1 MGQAARVHSSRQA
14 GGHARQ
20 ARHDAQSGGC
30 WRGRSCAQATGQG
43 WAWEGAECSSA
54 LRKDER
60 WWERA
65 GWESRETRA
74 QGGKKT
80 TEARVPAGGRPP
92 TIPFLHVS
100 VHFPRSNGHSPG
112 RSLPSE
118 HRRTLLAAGNSFTSF
133 PPICVTS
140 GPVRHSAMQTRGVG
154 RRWQDGGHLSLIIR
168 RRTTKASSLDPLL
181 PPPQPPRII
190 DDDAQQSPP
199 SPPVSSLC
207 RPKTPCLSSSVS

>member
-1 MGQAARVHSSRQA
+1 MS
-14 GGHARQ
+14 
-20 ARHDAQSGGC
+20 D
-30 WRGRSCAQATGQG
+30 
-43 WAWEGAECSSA
+43 
-54 LRKDER
+54 
-60 WWERA
+60 
-65 GWESRETRA
+65 
-74 QGGKKT
+74 
-80 TEARVPAGGRPP
+80 GGRELAGSLGRLARKAGRRRRRLACLQEAGLRRFHSCMCPSIFLGP
-92 TIPFLHVS
+92 TAT
-100 VHFPRSNGHSPG
+100 PRAEACPV
-112 RSLPSE
+112 E
-118 HRRTLLAAGNSFTSF
+118 HRRTLLAAGNSVTSF

>member
-100 VHFPRSNGHSPG
+100 VRPFSSVQRPLPGPKPAQSSIAARCSPPATQS
-112 RSLPSE
+112 RP
-118 HRRTLLAAGNSFTSF
+118 F
-133 PPICVTS
+133 PPFASRVALS
-140 GPVRHSAMQTRGVG
+140 GTR
-154 RRWQDGGHLSLIIR
+154 RCKPEAWEEGGKMEAISR
-168 RRTTKASSLDPLL
+168 
-181 PPPQPPRII
+181 
-190 DDDAQQSPP
+190 
-199 SPPVSSLC
+199 
-207 RPKTPCLSSSVS
+207 

>member
-20 ARHDAQSGGC
+20 ASHDAQSGGC

-43 WAWEGAECSSA
+43 WTWEGAECSSA

-112 RSLPSE
+112 RSLPSRASP
-118 HRRTLLAAGNSFTSF
+118 HAA
-133 PPICVTS
+133 
-140 GPVRHSAMQTRGVG
+140 
-154 RRWQDGGHLSLIIR
+154 R
-168 RRTTKASSLDPLL
+168 RRQLSHVLSPHLRHEWPCPALGDANPRRGKKVARWRPSLVDH
-181 PPPQPPRII
+181 QKKNNEGI
-190 DDDAQQSPP
+190 
-199 SPPVSSLC
+199 
-207 RPKTPCLSSSVS
+207 LS